1 MTSSFYVPLPPG
13 GCHYCRQVTG
23 TEQRITSWGHDI
35 TACQECHT
43 MAGAR
48 APKPA
53 ATPRR
58 GTPEER
64 AAKVIYTRQW
74 RASRAAGHEHR
85 VDGLPVARHITTLLE
100 AGWTYTSIAEAAGVA
115 VNTVRRTHQRLV
127 KRPHAPSA
135 EAILAITLPTRQ
147 EIVVGEVEHLIGT
160 RTPQAIAE
168 AVGYAKAD
176 NLARA
181 LYRWGRP
188 DLAKVIDSKAAA
200 A

>member
-23 TEQRITSWGHDI
+23 TEQRISSWGQEV
-35 TACQECHT
+35 TACETCRT
-43 MAGAR
+43 LAGAR
-48 APKPA
+48 DPKA
-53 ATPRR
+53 DIQARR
-58 GTPEER
+58 GTARER
-64 AAKVIYTRQW
+64 AAKVVYTRKW
-74 RASRAAGHEHR
+74 RASRASGHEHR
-85 VDGLPVARHITTLLE
+85 VDGRPVARHITTLLE
-100 AGWTYTSIAEAAGVA
+100 AGWTYTAIAQEAGVA

-135 EAILAITLPTRQ
+135 ESILAITLPTRG
-147 EIVVGEVEHLIGT
+147 EIVVSEVEHLIGT
-160 RTPQAIAE
+160 RTPQAIAA

-176 NLARA
+176 TLARA
-181 LYRWGRP
+181 LHRWGRP